1 MKTIKRGR
9 DARETMLEGLNTAV
23 DMAKVTLGGKGKNV
37 MINTGGMIHTTK
49 DGVTVLRNV
58 AMVDDT
64 EDMGVK
70 LVLEAAENQVR
81 ECGDGTTSV
90 SILLQAII
98 NKGLEAVDNGED
110 LLKVTIGIE
119 KAVKIVVQHL
129 EQMSKEIKR
138 NGKEVFQIAKVSAH
152 GDEDVAEIVAE
163 AISKTGK
170 HSNITVQESKG
181 TETYVELLEG
191 IKYPSGYLSH
201 LFITDNKKMAADLED
216 PYILIYTGKIYNL
229 EMIIGLMDKVNRAQK
244 PLVIISDNLDSESLA
259 SFAVN
264 VHQGRIKGV
273 AIEPFGHN
281 AVDRVARLQ
290 DLSAA
295 TGAKIFSPDEGVENL
310 NEVELEELGV
320 AKRIIT
326 TQKSTLIITDDNLE
340 NEENF
345 KKRIEELEH
354 HIKEADE
361 NRFEEELLKG
371 RLASLTGGVGIIHV
385 GGTVGTEVK
394 ERKDRVDDA
403 LGASLAAVESGVVPG
418 GGISLLLTQKELASS
433 MLSIKRNWFHRLFG
447 LRSIKGEELGKR
459 IVYEALAL
467 PFRQI
472 MMNSG
477 HNPNKISQE
486 LNDKPV
492 GTGYNVI
499 TDEYVDMIKT
509 GLIDPT
515 KVEVN
520 VIQNASSIA
529 IQFLNTEGSI
539 TPQINSKL

>member
-1 MKTIKRGR
+1 MKTLKQGK
-9 DARETMLEGLNTAV
+9 DSRETMLKGLNTAV

-58 AMVDDT
+58 AMLDDT

-70 LVLEAAENQVR
+70 LVLEAAENQVK

-98 NKGLEAVDNGED
+98 NRGLEAVDNGED
-110 LLKVTIGIE
+110 LLAVTRGIE
-119 KAVKIVVQHL
+119 KAVKIVVSEL
-129 EQMSKEIKR
+129 ERMSKTIKR
-138 NGKEVFQIAKVSAH
+138 DGKEVFQIAKVSAH
-152 GDEDVAEIVAE
+152 GDEDVADIVAE
-163 AISKTGK
+163 AIAETGK

-181 TETYVELLEG
+181 LETYVELLDG
-191 IKYPSGYLSH
+191 IKYPSGFLSPY
-201 LFITDNKKMAADLED
+201 FINDKKKQAADLEN

-229 EMIIGLMDKVNRAQK
+229 EMIVGLMDKVNRSQK
-244 PLVIISDNLDSESLA
+244 PLVVISDNLDGEALA

-264 VHQGRIKGV
+264 VNQGRINGV

-281 AVDRVARLQ
+281 ADDRMARLE
-290 DLSAA
+290 DLAVA
-295 TGAKIFSPDEGVENL
+295 TGARIFSPDEGIEHFNDID
-310 NEVELEELGV
+310 LEELGIASRV
-320 AKRIIT
+320 IS
-326 TQKSTLIITDDNLE
+326 TQKSTLIIGGETDAEAL
-340 NEENF
+340 
-345 KKRIEELEH
+345 KKRIESLEYQ
-354 HIKEADE
+354 IKEAAE
-361 NRFEEELLKG
+361 NRYEEELLKG

-385 GGTVGTEVK
+385 GGTVGTEAV

-403 LGASLAAVESGVVPG
+403 LGAALAAVESGVVAG
-418 GGISLLLTQKELASS
+418 GGVSLLLAQRELAAAITGTKS
-433 MLSIKRNWFHRLFG
+433 FFG
-447 LRSIKGEELGKR
+447 KTKYTGEELGKR

-472 MMNSG
+472 MENSG
-477 HNPNKISQE
+477 HNPFKIADE
-486 LNDKPV
+486 LSEMPA

-520 VIQNASSIA
+520 VVRNASSIA

-539 TPQINSKL
+539 TPEINSKL